1 MALFGPSNR
10 DLSDRLDAL
19 AARFR
24 ELEREWASMQTDLL
38 ETQRKAANAVR
49 SLGRQLGH
57 LEAREKAEAVT
68 QGGNGA
74 PPLDPRA
81 QAILDARRRHRVPI
95 QPVSG

>member
-10 DLSDRLDAL
+10 DLADRIDAL

-24 ELEREWASMQTDLL
+24 ELEREWASMQTELL

-57 LEAREKAEAVT
+57 LEAHQRPEASSP
-68 QGGNGA
+68 GGNGS
-74 PPLDPRA
+74 PPPDRRA
-81 QAILDARRRHRVPI
+81 QAILDARRRHHVPI
-95 QPVSG
+95 QPVPG